1 MINVIDCN
9 SRFTLF
15 AGTAEEATD
24 FIVQWGLRVVASS
37 HGGAHLLVA

>member
-1 MINVIDCN
+1 MINVIDCS

-15 AGTAEEATD
+15 AGTPAEVTD
-24 FIVQWGLRVVASS
+24 FLSQWGLTIVASS

>member
-1 MINVIDCN
+1 VINVIDFS

-15 AGTAEEATD
+15 AGTTEEVVD
-24 FIVQWGLRVVASS
+24 FIRQWGLRVVASS

>member
-15 AGTAEEATD
+15 AGTAEEVSD
-24 FIVQWGLRVVASS
+24 FIVQRGLRIVASS

>member
-1 MINVIDCN
+1 MINVIDCS

-15 AGTAEEATD
+15 AGTAEEVSD

-37 HGGAHLLVA
+37 HGGSHLLVA